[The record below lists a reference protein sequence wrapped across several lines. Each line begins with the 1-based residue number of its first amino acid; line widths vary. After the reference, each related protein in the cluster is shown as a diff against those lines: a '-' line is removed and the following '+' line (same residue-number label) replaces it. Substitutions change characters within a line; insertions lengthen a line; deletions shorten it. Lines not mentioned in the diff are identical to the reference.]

1 MLKCYIRCEWF
12 VRNEDAWTLRTWI
25 FNYTLKWTRVVN
37 DVRFTR
43 KILYTRCDRFNGWS
57 YQLPTYS
64 TGAIRKNSFSLSLS
78 LSFYSKFPIIFLSI
92 PLAIL
97 FRSCINLRI
106 ARIFVQFFSYI
117 YIYIFV
123 YFWMRRITKKNFTN
137 LHSIEL
143 KFCNSIYFLI
153 FNITRFQNENFQ
165 KISLFFHKSPVA
177 RHNFIFRTKIQR
189 FSVFHA
195 SFRREKNTLNNDCY
209 EDVSPLGR
217 NARMHRIVRLK
228 IVRFFRPEI
237 RRA

>member
-1 MLKCYIRCEWF
+1 MYNAIYNLEANQNVNSHVSLEHRLDEFILVGTREFQSRSDIGSMLKCYIRCEWF

-117 YIYIFV
+117 YIYFCIF
-123 YFWMRRITKKNFTN
+123 
-137 LHSIEL
+137 LD
-143 KFCNSIYFLI
+143 
-153 FNITRFQNENFQ
+153 
-165 KISLFFHKSPVA
+165 A
-177 RHNFIFRTKIQR
+177 
-189 FSVFHA
+189 
-195 SFRREKNTLNNDCY
+195 
-209 EDVSPLGR
+209 
-217 NARMHRIVRLK
+217 
-228 IVRFFRPEI
+228 
-237 RRA
+237 